1 MIISQMCQLTRNLMV
16 LPCAKTVK
24 KTMARAVVKKS
35 SLYQLVSSRTA
46 ARENPTAPLI
56 VQGQK
61 LLKRKT
67 KAKYQP
73 ESSVGNDDL
82 LLPADSVG
90 AELVHH
96 RREQD
101 RDQEPGISSLSGFDS
116 ELLRNLKRISLT
128 WACYIHYDHGH
139 LTIVQRMMVARTNC
153 Q

>member
-1 MIISQMCQLTRNLMV
+1 MV
-16 LPCAKTVK
+16 LPCTKTVK

-61 LLKRKT
+61 LLKRKV

-82 LLPADSVG
+82 LLPADPVG

-101 RDQEPGISSLSGFDS
+101 GDQEPGISSGDFIFIMVMISMVGI
-116 ELLRNLKRISLT
+116 RNLK
-128 WACYIHYDHGH
+128 
-139 LTIVQRMMVARTNC
+139 
-153 Q
+153 

>member
-1 MIISQMCQLTRNLMV
+1 MV
-16 LPCAKTVK
+16 LPCTKTVK

-46 ARENPTAPLI
+46 ARENPTAPLFFEG
-56 VQGQK
+56 GQK
-61 LLKRKT
+61 SLPKKV
-67 KAKYQP
+67 KAEYQP

-101 RDQEPGISSLSGFDS
+101 GDQEPGISSGDS
-116 ELLRNLKRISLT
+116 IFIMVMISKVGIRNLK
-128 WACYIHYDHGH
+128 
-139 LTIVQRMMVARTNC
+139 
-153 Q
+153 